1 LETQKPRIRY
11 DLATFKIES
20 EPDDFQL
27 NEKLENKTVKKTRG
41 LKPKTLKKNQEQK
54 IEPIERPQ
62 TFKAIPFKIPPV
74 CFLKYF
80 KIEKCL

>member
-1 LETQKPRIRY
+1 METQKPRIRY
-11 DLATFKIES
+11 DLATFKTES

-27 NEKLENKTVKKTRG
+27 NEKLENKTVIKTRG

-54 IEPIERPQ
+54 NEPIERPQ

-74 CFLKYF
+74 CF
-80 KIEKCL
+80 